1 MLAIDRAARS
11 ASQADDDDETTIAA
25 QHRLHNDGRAANVAG
40 PVEATLDQHHDEDRC
55 RLTDNRNVFAAKC
68 RPRNEKRRARNVC
81 IDEILFHR
89 IDTEYRESMLLG
101 VHRDCIYTYCPERAP
116 RKSHF
121 HWPTF
126 SAAREALARRAA
138 AVRCLANIYCAN
150 SISHESSKRQQLLY
164 VYCVYKRNET
174 SIIDR
179 VIYNY
184 TRDAPRGGLQARPRL
199 LYIITSDFFSLAREE
214 KRLPPPTKSR
224 EARACHDNTPP
235 TVYLNRNWVLSEDD
249 PVGKIVERVRA
260 EDSEQDELSYG
271 LEPSQM
277 NYQGLLDQPHN
288 HNNNNKPLPFDI
300 NNTTGIITLN
310 QTLKGRIAVC
320 ESSGERRHISAA
332 SAATAHADDTT
343 LAQCRPDDA
352 STAYEDAS
360 AAGDDQDEYHRAA
373 AAAAAA
379 ATRLVRVS
387 RASSPEQQQSEG
399 ELGKG
404 QRAATVGQTGADRRR
419 LEADT
424 RGEQQSDG
432 VRGDRGARLQDHVV
446 RPAVRRDTRQRRS
459 AARRRA
465 LQASLASHQRAE
477 QRKFDQRVHG
487 AEQDLRL
494 AGHVA
499 ERQVGISATQAKGSC
514 CTLEL
519 LRSIAVIEKRIFTR
533 HLPRFIQIL
542 HILGEGC
549 FGQVWRC
556 EAQGIE
562 GSNIQ
567 GLRCVA
573 VKTLKE
579 NATERERLD
588 LAQELKVMKG
598 LEPHPNVVR
607 LLGCCTERDPLF
619 IILEYVSG
627 GKLQSFLRA
636 SREER
641 NNGSGGGGG
650 GGLTSHQ
657 LTQFVY
663 QVAKG
668 MEYLASKGIIHRDL
682 AARNVL
688 IDEKHVCKV
697 ADFGF
702 ARDVAANQIYERK
715 SEGRLPIRWMAP
727 ESLWDNIFSVKSD
740 IWSFGVLIWEI
751 VTLGSTPYPG
761 LAAQELMKRVRE
773 GYRLERPEHCKRE
786 LYNIMFYCWNKDPSQ
801 RPSFTELVARTE
813 ELLLDETDYIEL
825 DRFPDHSYYNVLNLS
840 GEKFEQSV

>member
-25 QHRLHNDGRAANVAG
+25 QHRLRHGRAADVAG
-40 PVEATLDQHHDEDRC
+40 PVEATLDRHRDEDRR
-55 RLTDNRNVFAAKC
+55 RLTDNRDVFAATS
-68 RPRNEKRRARNVC
+68 RNNLTLR
-81 IDEILFHR
+81 F
-89 IDTEYRESMLLG
+89 
-101 VHRDCIYTYCPERAP
+101 P
-116 RKSHF
+116 
-121 HWPTF
+121 
-126 SAAREALARRAA
+126 
-138 AVRCLANIYCAN
+138 
-150 SISHESSKRQQLLY
+150 
-164 VYCVYKRNET
+164 
-174 SIIDR
+174 
-179 VIYNY
+179 
-184 TRDAPRGGLQARPRL
+184 
-199 LYIITSDFFSLAREE
+199 
-214 KRLPPPTKSR
+214 
-224 EARACHDNTPP
+224 ACHDNTPP

-260 EDSEQDELSYG
+260 EDNEQDELSYG

-288 HNNNNKPLPFDI
+288 RNNNKPLPFDI

-320 ESSGERRHISAA
+320 ESSSERRHISAA
-332 SAATAHADDTT
+332 SAATAHADDTS
-343 LAQCRPDDA
+343 LAQCRPDDGP
-352 STAYEDAS
+352 TAHEDAS
-360 AAGDDQDEYHRAA
+360 AAGDDQDEYRRAA
-373 AAAAAA
+373 AATARPVSA
-379 ATRLVRVS
+379 S
-387 RASSPEQQQSEG
+387 RASSPEQQG
-399 ELGKG
+399 ELGAG
-404 QRAATVGQTGADRRR
+404 QRAATVGRTGADRRR
-419 LEADT
+419 LQADT
-424 RGEQQSDG
+424 RGQQSDG
-432 VRGDRGARLQDHVV
+432 GRGDRGARLQDHVL
-446 RPAVRRDTRQRRS
+446 RAAVRRDTRQRRS

-477 QRKFDQRVHG
+477 QRKFDKRVHG

-499 ERQVGISATQAKGSC
+499 ERQVGISATQAKGSYIHLNLI
-514 CTLEL
+514 TID
-519 LRSIAVIEKRIFTR
+519 RSSKSHFDASSCAS
-533 HLPRFIQIL
+533 QIL

-562 GSNIQ
+562 GSNIH

-641 NNGSGGGGG
+641 NSAAGGSGGGGG

-657 LTQFVY
+657 LTMFVY

-688 IDEKHVCKV
+688 IDEKRVCKV

-840 GEKFEQSV
+840 GEKL